1 MQGRNVILVA
11 VAVVLGLLAVVIA
24 NAWFTG
30 VEKQQAKV
38 AQQQQMA
45 RIVVA
50 TQDIPF
56 GQPLTVQ
63 NLSLA
68 NWPRDSVPQGA
79 FTSIDDARKDGRV
92 ALRPI
97 VVGEPVLLSKVSG
110 RATLSANVPVG
121 MVAYSIPIGDVSGV
135 AGFVRPGDMVDV
147 LLTRQIPGDGASGS
161 DKMTDVV
168 LSAVPVLAIDTVADD
183 TKTEPAVGKT
193 ATLQVDRLGAQKLA
207 LSTQLGTLTL
217 ALRNATDQGVAQA
230 STVIPPQLTTRNLY
244 IRSRGTGAAPAASL
258 AASIPAAMPGSMF
271 AAAAAFKPKP
281 SGPTM
286 TVVRGSTSSE
296 YEVQRG
302 H

>member
-11 VAVVLGLLAVVIA
+11 VAIVLGLFAVIVA
-24 NAWFTG
+24 NAWFSG
-30 VEKQQAKV
+30 VEQKQAQV
-38 AQQQQMA
+38 AQQQEMA

-56 GQPLTVQ
+56 GQPLSVQ

-68 NWPRDSVPQGA
+68 AWPKGSVPQGA
-79 FTSIDDARKDGRV
+79 FTSLEEAMKDGRV

-121 MVAYSIPIGDVSGV
+121 MLAYSIPISDVAGV
-135 AGFVRPGDMVDV
+135 SGFVRPGDMVDV

-217 ALRNATDQGVAQA
+217 ALRNATDQGAA
-230 STVIPPQLTTRNLY
+230 PARTVVPTQLTTRNLF
-244 IRSRGTGAAPAASL
+244 IRSRGTGTAPSVVAASV
-258 AASIPAAMPGSMF
+258 PAAMPGSMF

-286 TVVRGSTSSE
+286 TIVRGSTSSE